1 MLFASYTIYAQYDAI
16 NFDDIIINKKFLLH
30 TSIQGF
36 PLEEDGNYQTFKWGK
51 MLAHDGTIGLPFI
64 KKDENEEY
72 AYEMKW
78 DISFLYKEK
87 APEYIYICRISPCKM
102 YKLYFRIN
110 NKLVCINGKNK
121 KFFSKKFPK
130 SYETYL
136 KNQNERYH
144 SNFLIQLKKGNDYA
158 FKEFIFKSR
167 NHEANRQDNRTIQT
181 EITGIKTKC
190 NHTPNQKLIENS
202 SDNNR

>member
-1 MLFASYTIYAQYDAI
+1 MVIKYKTMKTFFSVILMLFASYTIYAQYDAI

-36 PLEEDGNYQTFKWGK
+36 PLEENGKYQTFKWGE

-110 NKLVCINGKNK
+110 NKLVCINGKDK

-158 FKEFIFKSR
+158 YIEFIFKKNGSVESLIV
-167 NHEANRQDNRTIQT
+167 HE
-181 EITGIKTKC
+181 KKFV
-190 NHTPNQKLIENS
+190 K
-202 SDNNR
+202 